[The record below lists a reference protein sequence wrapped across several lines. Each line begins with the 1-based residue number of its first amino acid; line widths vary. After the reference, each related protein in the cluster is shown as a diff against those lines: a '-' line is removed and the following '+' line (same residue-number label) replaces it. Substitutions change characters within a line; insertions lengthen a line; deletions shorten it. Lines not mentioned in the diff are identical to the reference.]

1 MSPHIA
7 RVVLFVLSGRCD
19 LEWRLLV
26 VQNVRIR
33 ISSSQCNIATSLRGS
48 HSVTS
53 LPPDRGDI
61 PATTT
66 AEAGTQFSNPRDAGL
81 S

>member
-26 VQNVRIR
+26 VHNVRIR
-33 ISSSQCNIATSLRGS
+33 ISSSQCNIATPLRGS
-48 HSVTS
+48 HSVTCHPTEVTFPLLPQPKLVLS
-53 LPPDRGDI
+53 LATRGML
-61 PATTT
+61 
-66 AEAGTQFSNPRDAGL
+66 G
-81 S
+81 